1 MMKMP
6 PRTPEYVTSP
16 VNVTEFSSDQFNI
29 FIPPTTPRGEQGSG
43 NFPAGSHGWWV
54 FLEPLP
60 PGEHTISHNT
70 RVDPV
75 TPDVTVLGAENIT
88 YSLNVT

>member
-29 FIPPTTPRGEQGSG
+29 FIPPTTPMGEQGSD
-43 NFPAGSHGWWV
+43 NFPAGSHG
-54 FLEPLP
+54 
-60 PGEHTISHNT
+60 
-70 RVDPV
+70 
-75 TPDVTVLGAENIT
+75 
-88 YSLNVT
+88 